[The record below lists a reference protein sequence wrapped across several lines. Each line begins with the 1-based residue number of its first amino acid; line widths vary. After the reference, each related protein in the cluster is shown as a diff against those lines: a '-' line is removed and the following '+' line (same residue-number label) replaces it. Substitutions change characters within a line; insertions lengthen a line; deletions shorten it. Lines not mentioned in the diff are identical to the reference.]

1 MFECPVRLKICKGEG
16 LRKRFSYRELLPY
29 ESLPSPLPLRFHLEQ
44 REVCEQVTCSSTL
57 HGKGCTK
64 VSLSQMWATGEN
76 QYRVSHRM
84 SQRAGRNLAASS

>member
-29 ESLPSPLPLRFHLEQ
+29 ESLPSPLPLRLHLEQ
-44 REVCEQVTCSSTL
+44 REVCEQVTCSSTV

-64 VSLSQMWATGEN
+64 VSLRCGPQEKTSIGSAIGCPRGPEGT
-76 QYRVSHRM
+76 
-84 SQRAGRNLAASS
+84 